1 MSETEKRKN
10 STDSRTR
17 TGRNTHRDGSRAVS
31 RSLSRDAPRDPYMDA
46 PRASSRDSSR
56 VGSERRNSIS
66 SYGGTISDIEAEDY
80 KRLAKKLA
88 KDKEKLKDKLRRLL
102 DDVEDKSEEHRK
114 EMEKSQNYFEEQ
126 LNDLTEE
133 RDKAYDDLEN
143 MRDAMIVEKEKI
155 RNNFEEKLNK
165 HKESL
170 EKRYGSKDSQVVKRL
185 ENTIVVLQERINQQI
200 EERDRLKD
208 TTEQFYI
215 QREENLRQTI
225 TDLEEQFRKLK
236 ETQIRDR
243 QDMNK
248 TAKTFNDEKEFM
260 IAKLRKE
267 KEDEISNVIA
277 EKNAA
282 FVSLQSLKEQIEKRA
297 KNADTQRD
305 EEICKMKFEVA
316 DAKRNFETKYTES
329 TTVFKNSIAEIKQQ
343 YEGKLYSQDQQHKT
357 EIEQLR
363 KEYENNYYN
372 ITGETSRKIEHVI
385 NEKDGKINELTTTL
399 ARLNK
404 QLESGTVTDSKRY
417 EHVISDLQAQCETKD
432 REIKDSYLR
441 HEKIVGELTDSNTR
455 LKEQLTIVKDNTK
468 KLQDYSQNINS
479 QMVGTVTKQKE
490 QAEKD
495 IATRDMTID
504 KLERQLKKIT
514 EESIDRVNS
523 AERKL
528 KNTLEDLK
536 EISDKHTSTKLIVDK
551 REKDIL
557 LQKDELSRVKETND
571 MYVEKLR
578 KSHFEKELLESKVK
592 TFEDMIKTRDV
603 TTESEKNRNLQLQ
616 SQFQN
621 SQIKL
626 KELEFELDRKNKS
639 IKELQTDL
647 DNANKTLSV
656 TTSESVK
663 VKNQLTD
670 ELKKSV
676 SQITLEKDRT
686 VEDMKK
692 SYSQLEHTYKF
703 QIAQKEKDMD
713 ILRSQFADNIRKEV
727 VRVTTEKDR
736 TIEEGKKRLLELENT
751 LKLETKNKE
760 QDIDCLK
767 NQLNSSHRTELARVM
782 TDKDKIIEEGK
793 KKVSELEN
801 RLVSESRNNGLEYQN
816 MKNKLTET
824 NRIELARVITDKD
837 KIIEEGKKRL
847 LEVENRLVSES
858 RNNELEYQNMKNKLT
873 ETNRIEL
880 ARAITEKEKSIEEGK
895 KRLLEVENKYTTEL
909 RNKEVEIQS
918 VRDKLSESN
927 KLEMSKVKGDKDRVI
942 DDYKKK
948 ITELEN
954 NLTSVYLTK
963 DNELHSIRE
972 KINEINRAELSKMAT
987 ERDRIVDEHKK
998 KISELESKLSASD
1011 VNKETEIQN
1020 MKNKI
1025 IEATRQELQKISIE
1039 KDRTIDE
1046 LKKRNV
1052 GLEKDI
1058 SLSLHE
1064 TMKNINLAKEELRKD
1079 HSKTIFD
1086 KDKVTEDLR
1095 KKISQLEHDLLVQSQ
1110 IRQKLSDQVDV
1121 SKKEREEL
1129 SQLRIEVHRLSEKSL
1144 KSEQCHGVL
1153 QEGKNR
1159 LQETLTK
1166 LTHEHSSQIQK
1177 LQDKLTDVTKRLQA
1191 SEDLCD
1197 RTKTAYNAYVDSETK
1212 KHGPESKSKITE
1224 LERERDSLL
1233 AQLASSDKKI
1243 QQLQY
1248 DIAAATATLRIKSQ
1262 TLDERESTLR
1272 KTEEAIRSAPPK
1284 LLDPSIKKSRDDAL
1298 IHLRQSKL
1306 ELGKV
1311 QEQSMSLL
1319 QKLKI
1324 AEDTI
1329 SDIEKEKNLIL
1340 KSQTEIKQTFI
1351 DNLNQQQQSH
1361 DKELSDKNTRIKE
1374 LEAMLMDKIKN

>member
-10 STDSRTR
+10 STDSKTR

-31 RSLSRDAPRDPYMDA
+31 RSFSRDAPRDPYMDA

-66 SYGGTISDIEAEDY
+66 SYGGTISDIESEDY

-185 ENTIVVLQERINQQI
+185 ENTIVVLQERVNQQI
-200 EERDRLKD
+200 EERDRLKEATD
-208 TTEQFYI
+208 QFYI

-225 TDLEEQFRKLK
+225 TDLEEQLRKLK

-267 KEDEISNVIA
+267 KEDEILNVIA

-297 KNADTQRD
+297 KNADIQRD

-316 DAKRNFETKYTES
+316 DAKRNFETKYSES
-329 TTVFKNSIAEIKQQ
+329 TMVFKNSIAEIKQQ

-357 EIEQLR
+357 EVEQLR

-385 NEKDGKINELTTTL
+385 TEKDCKINELANTI

-404 QLESGTVTDSKRY
+404 QLESGTAIDSKKY
-417 EHVISDLQAQCETKD
+417 EHIISDLQGQCETKD
-432 REIKDSYLR
+432 REVKDAYLR
-441 HEKIVGELTDSNTR
+441 HEKIVGELTDSNIR

-468 KLQDYSQNINS
+468 KLQDYSQNVNS
-479 QMVGTVTKQKE
+479 QMVGTLTKQKE

-504 KLERQLKKIT
+504 KLERQVKKIN
-514 EESIDRVNS
+514 EESVDRVNS

-528 KNTLEDLK
+528 KNTVEDLK
-536 EISDKHTSTKLIVDK
+536 EISDKHTSTKLILDK

-571 MYVEKLR
+571 MYIEKLR

-603 TTESEKNRNLQLQ
+603 TTESEKNKNSQLQ
-616 SQFQN
+616 SQLQN
-621 SQIKL
+621 LQIKL
-626 KELEFELDRKNKS
+626 KELEFDLEKKNKCT
-639 IKELQTDL
+639 KALQTDL

-676 SQITLEKDRT
+676 SQITLEKDR
-686 VEDMKK
+686 VIEDMKK

-703 QIAQKEKDMD
+703 QIAQKDKDMD
-713 ILRSQFADNIRKEV
+713 ILRSQFADNIRKEIA
-727 VRVTTEKDR
+727 RVTTERDR
-736 TIEEGKKRLLELENT
+736 TIEECKKSLSNLENS
-751 LKLETKNKE
+751 LKLESKNKE
-760 QDIDCLK
+760 QDIESLK
-767 NQLNSSHRTELARVM
+767 NQLNNSH
-782 TDKDKIIEEGK
+782 
-793 KKVSELEN
+793 
-801 RLVSESRNNGLEYQN
+801 
-816 MKNKLTET
+816 
-824 NRIELARVITDKD
+824 RIELSRIITDKD
-837 KIIEEGKKRL
+837 KIIEDYKKRL
-847 LEVENRLVSES
+847 LEVENRLVSEL
-858 RNNELEYQNMKNKLT
+858 RNNELGYHTMKNKLT
-873 ETNRIEL
+873 ESNRIDL
-880 ARAITEKEKSIEEGK
+880 ARVICDKEKSIEEC
-895 KRLLEVENKYTTEL
+895 KRKISESENKFATEL
-909 RNKEVEIQS
+909 RNKDVEIQS

-927 KLEMSKVKGDKDRVI
+927 KLEISKLKGDKERLI
-942 DDYKKK
+942 DEYSKK

-954 NLTSVYLTK
+954 KLTSSYLSK

-972 KINEINRAELSKMAT
+972 KINEINRIELSKMAT

-998 KISELESKLSASD
+998 KISELESKLAASD

-1025 IEATRQELQKISIE
+1025 IEGTRQELQKIAIE
-1039 KDRTIDE
+1039 KDRAIDE

-1086 KDKVTEDLR
+1086 KDKASEELR
-1095 KKISQLEHDLLVQSQ
+1095 KKIAQLEHDLLVQSQ

-1144 KSEQCHGVL
+1144 KSEQLQSTL

-1159 LQETLTK
+1159 LQESVTK
-1166 LTHEHSSQIQK
+1166 LTHEHCLQIQK
-1177 LQDKLTDVTKRLQA
+1177 LQDKLTDLTKRLQA

-1197 RTKTAYNAYVDSETK
+1197 RTKSAYNAYVDSETK
-1212 KHGPESKSKITE
+1212 KNGPEAKSKINE

-1233 AQLASSDKKI
+1233 AQLACSDKKI

-1272 KTEEAIRSAPPK
+1272 KTEDAIRSAPPK

-1298 IHLRQSKL
+1298 INLRQSKL

-1311 QEQSMSLL
+1311 KEESMSLL
-1319 QKLKI
+1319 QKLTV

-1329 SDIEKEKNLIL
+1329 ANIEKEKNLIV
-1340 KSQTEIKQTFI
+1340 KSQVEIKQTFI
-1351 DNLNQQQQSH
+1351 DNLNQQQQQH
-1361 DKELSDKNTRIKE
+1361 DKELSDKNSRIKE

>member
-56 VGSERRNSIS
+56 VGSERRNSTS

-126 LNDLTEE
+126 LNDITEE

-143 MRDAMIVEKEKI
+143 MRNAMISEKEKI

-170 EKRYGSKDSQVVKRL
+170 EKRYVSKDSQVVKRL
-185 ENTIVVLQERINQQI
+185 ENTIVVLQERVNQQI

-236 ETQIRDR
+236 DTQIRDR

-260 IAKLRKE
+260 MAKLRKE

-297 KNADTQRD
+297 KNADAQRD
-305 EEICKMKFEVA
+305 EEMCKMKFEVA
-316 DAKRNFETKYTES
+316 DAKRNFETKYAECTI
-329 TTVFKNSIAEIKQQ
+329 VFKNSIAEIKQQ

-357 EIEQLR
+357 EVEQLR

-385 NEKDGKINELTTTL
+385 TEKDSKITELTNTL

-404 QLESGTVTDSKRY
+404 QLETTTGADSKKY
-417 EHVISDLQAQCETKD
+417 EHIICDLQCQYENKD
-432 REIKDSYLR
+432 KEVKDAYLR
-441 HEKIVGELTDSNTR
+441 HEKIVGELTDSNIR
-455 LKEQLTIVKDNTK
+455 LKEQLAIVKDNSK

-479 QMVGTVTKQKE
+479 QMVSTVTKQKE

-495 IATRDMTID
+495 IASRDMTID
-504 KLERQLKKIT
+504 RLDRQLKKIT

-528 KNTLEDLK
+528 KNTVEDLK
-536 EISDKHTSTKLIVDK
+536 EITDKHTSTKLILDK

-571 MYVEKLR
+571 LYVEKLR

-603 TTESEKNRNLQLQ
+603 TTESEKNRYSQIH

-621 SQIKL
+621 LQIRL
-626 KELEFELDRKNKS
+626 KELEFELETKNKS
-639 IKELQTDL
+639 TKALQTDL
-647 DNANKTLSV
+647 DNINKTLLV
-656 TTSESVK
+656 TTSENIK

-670 ELKKSV
+670 DLKKAV
-676 SQITLEKDRT
+676 SLITLEKDR
-686 VEDMKK
+686 VIEDMKK

-713 ILRSQFADNIRKEV
+713 TLRCQFADNIRKEV
-727 VRVTTEKDR
+727 VRISTEKDR
-736 TIEEGKKRLLELENT
+736 TIEDGKKRLLELENIV
-751 LKLETKNKE
+751 KVESKNKE
-760 QDIDCLK
+760 QDIESIR
-767 NQLNSSHRTELARVM
+767 NQLNNSHRIELSRSVTE
-782 TDKDKIIEEGK
+782 KDKTIEDCK
-793 KKVSELEN
+793 KRLLEVEN
-801 RLVSESRNNGLEYQN
+801 RLVSESRNKQVEYQN

-824 NRIELARVITDKD
+824 NRIELATAIAEKD
-837 KIIEEGKKRL
+837 KTIED
-847 LEVENRLVSES
+847 
-858 RNNELEYQNMKNKLT
+858 
-873 ETNRIEL
+873 
-880 ARAITEKEKSIEEGK
+880 GK
-895 KRLLEVENKYTTEL
+895 KRLLEVENKFATEL
-909 RNKEVEIQS
+909 RNKDAEIQS
-918 VRDKLSESN
+918 VRDKLNESS
-927 KLEMSKVKGDKDRVI
+927 KLEMSKVKGDKDRLI
-942 DDYKKK
+942 DEYKKN

-954 NLTSVYLTK
+954 KLTSVYLSK

-972 KINEINRAELSKMAT
+972 KINEINRAELSKMAI
-987 ERDRIVDEHKK
+987 ERDRIVEEHKK

-1020 MKNKI
+1020 IKNKI
-1025 IEATRQELQKISIE
+1025 IEGTRQELQKISIE
-1039 KDRTIDE
+1039 KERIIDE

-1052 GLEKDI
+1052 SLEKDI

-1086 KDKVTEDLR
+1086 KDKASEELR
-1095 KKISQLEHDLLVQSQ
+1095 KKIAQLEHDILVHSQ

-1144 KSEQCHGVL
+1144 KSDQVQAVL

-1159 LQETLTK
+1159 LQEAFTK
-1166 LTHEHSSQIQK
+1166 LTTEHSSQIQK

-1212 KHGPESKSKITE
+1212 KHGPESKSKINE

-1262 TLDERESTLR
+1262 TLDERESILR
-1272 KTEEAIRSAPPK
+1272 KTEEAIRAAPPK

-1311 QEQSMSLL
+1311 QDQSMNLL

-1340 KSQTEIKQTFI
+1340 KSQIDIKQTFI

-1361 DKELSDKNTRIKE
+1361 DKELNDKNNRIKE
-1374 LEAMLMDKIKN
+1374 LESMLMDKIKN

>member
-31 RSLSRDAPRDPYMDA
+31 RSLSRDAPREPYMDA

-185 ENTIVVLQERINQQI
+185 ENTIVVLQERVNQQI

-225 TDLEEQFRKLK
+225 TDLEEQFRKVK

-260 IAKLRKE
+260 TAKFRKE

-297 KNADTQRD
+297 KNADIQRD

-329 TTVFKNSIAEIKQQ
+329 TMVFKNSIAEIKQH
-343 YEGKLYSQDQQHKT
+343 YEGKLYSQEQQHKT
-357 EIEQLR
+357 DLEQLR

-385 NEKDGKINELTTTL
+385 SEKEGKINELTTTV

-404 QLESGTVTDSKRY
+404 QLETSTVTDSKRY

-432 REIKDSYLR
+432 REVKDAYLR

-468 KLQDYSQNINS
+468 KLQDYSQNVNS
-479 QMVGTVTKQKE
+479 QMVSTVTKQKE

-592 TFEDMIKTRDV
+592 TYEDMIKTRDV
-603 TTESEKNRNLQLQ
+603 TTESEKNRNSQLQ

-621 SQIKL
+621 LQIRL
-626 KELEFELDRKNKS
+626 KELEFELDKKNKS
-639 IKELQTDL
+639 TKALQTDL
-647 DNANKTLSV
+647 DNANKILSV

-676 SQITLEKDRT
+676 SLITLEKDRT

-713 ILRSQFADNIRKEV
+713 TLRSQFADNIRKEV

-736 TIEEGKKRLLELENT
+736 TIEEGKKRLLDLENT
-751 LKLETKNKE
+751 LKLESKNKE
-760 QDIDCLK
+760 QDIECLK
-767 NQLNSSHRTELARVM
+767 NQLNNSHR
-782 TDKDKIIEEGK
+782 IE
-793 KKVSELEN
+793 VS
-801 RLVSESRNNGLEYQN
+801 R
-816 MKNKLTET
+816 T
-824 NRIELARVITDKD
+824 ITDKD

-847 LEVENRLVSES
+847 LELENRVVSES

-873 ETNRIEL
+873 ETNRIEV
-880 ARAITEKEKSIEEGK
+880 ARAIADKEKSIEEC
-895 KRLLEVENKYTTEL
+895 KRKISETENRLVSEL
-909 RNKEVEIQS
+909 RNKDVEIQS
-918 VRDKLSESN
+918 VRDKLSEST
-927 KLEMSKVKGDKDRVI
+927 KLEMSKIKGDKERVI
-942 DDYKKK
+942 DEYNKK

-954 NLTSVYLTK
+954 KLTSSYLSK

-972 KINEINRAELSKMAT
+972 KINEINRTEISKMAT

-1039 KDRTIDE
+1039 KDRAIDE

-1095 KKISQLEHDLLVQSQ
+1095 KKISQLEHDILVQSQ

-1144 KSEQCHGVL
+1144 KSDQVQGVL

-1159 LQETLTK
+1159 LEEKLAK
-1166 LTHEHSSQIQK
+1166 LTHEHSLQIQK

-1197 RTKTAYNAYVDSETK
+1197 RTKSAYNAYVDSETK
-1212 KHGPESKSKITE
+1212 KHGPESKSKINE
-1224 LERERDSLL
+1224 LERERDSLI

-1311 QEQSMSLL
+1311 KEESMTLL

-1329 SDIEKEKNLIL
+1329 SDIEKEKNLIV
-1340 KSQTEIKQTFI
+1340 KSQVEIKQTFI
-1351 DNLNQQQQSH
+1351 DNLNQQQQQH
-1361 DKELSDKNTRIKE
+1361 DKELGDKNTRIKE

>member
-56 VGSERRNSIS
+56 VASERRNSTS

-80 KRLAKKLA
+80 KRLTKKLA

-102 DDVEDKSEEHRK
+102 DDVEEKSEDHRK

-143 MRDAMIVEKEKI
+143 MRNAMISEKEKI
-155 RNNFEEKLNK
+155 RNTFEEKLNK

-170 EKRYGSKDSQVVKRL
+170 EKRYVSKDSQVVKRL
-185 ENTIVVLQERINQQI
+185 ENTIVVLQERVNQQI

-225 TDLEEQFRKLK
+225 TDLEEQFRKVK

-260 IAKLRKE
+260 MAKLRKE
-267 KEDEISNVIA
+267 KDEEVANVIA

-282 FVSLQSLKEQIEKRA
+282 FVSLQSLKEQIEKRS
-297 KNADTQRD
+297 KNADIQRD
-305 EEICKMKFEVA
+305 EEMCKMKFEVA
-316 DAKRNFETKYTES
+316 DAKRNFENKYAECTI
-329 TTVFKNSIAEIKQQ
+329 VFKNSIAEIKQQ

-357 EIEQLR
+357 EVEQLR

-385 NEKDGKINELTTTL
+385 NEKDGKITELTTTV

-404 QLESGTVTDSKRY
+404 QLEAGTGTVTDSKKY
-417 EHVISDLQAQCETKD
+417 ENIISDLQSQYETKD
-432 REIKDSYLR
+432 REVKEAYLR
-441 HEKIVGELTDSNTR
+441 HEKIVSELTDSNLR
-455 LKEQLTIVKDNTK
+455 LKEQLTILKDNTK
-468 KLQDYSQNINS
+468 KLQDYSQNVKS
-479 QMVGTVTKQKE
+479 QIVGTVTKQKE

-495 IATRDMTID
+495 IASRDMTID
-504 KLERQLKKIT
+504 RLERQLKKIT

-603 TTESEKNRNLQLQ
+603 NTESEKNRYSQIH

-621 SQIKL
+621 LQIRL

-639 IKELQTDL
+639 TKALQTDL
-647 DNANKTLSV
+647 DNANKTLAV
-656 TTSESVK
+656 ATSESVK

-670 ELKKSV
+670 DLKKSV
-676 SQITLEKDRT
+676 STISLEKDR
-686 VEDMKK
+686 VIEDMKK

-713 ILRSQFADNIRKEV
+713 TLRSQFADNIRKEV
-727 VRVTTEKDR
+727 VRISTEKDR

-751 LKLETKNKE
+751 VKLESKNKE
-760 QDIDCLK
+760 QDIETLK
-767 NQLNSSHRTELARVM
+767 TQLNNSYRIELARAIS
-782 TDKDKIIEEGK
+782 DKDKTIEDGK
-793 KKVSELEN
+793 KRLLELEN
-801 RLVSESRNNGLEYQN
+801 RLVSESRN
-816 MKNKLTET
+816 K
-824 NRIELARVITDKD
+824 
-837 KIIEEGKKRL
+837 
-847 LEVENRLVSES
+847 
-858 RNNELEYQNMKNKLT
+858 ELEYQNMKNKLT

-880 ARAITEKEKSIEEGK
+880 ATAIADKEKSNQDGK
-895 KRLLEVENKYTTEL
+895 RRLSEVENRLVSEL
-909 RNKEVEIQS
+909 RNKEAEIQTIKN
-918 VRDKLSESN
+918 KLNESN
-927 KLEMSKVKGDKDRVI
+927 KLEMSKIKADKDRVI
-942 DDYKKK
+942 DEYKKN

-954 NLTSVYLTK
+954 KLTSSYLSK

-972 KINEINRAELSKMAT
+972 KINEINRAELSKMAI
-987 ERDRIVDEHKK
+987 ERDRIVEEHKK
-998 KISELESKLSASD
+998 KISELENKLSASD

-1025 IEATRQELQKISIE
+1025 IEGTRQELQKISIE

-1064 TMKNINLAKEELRKD
+1064 TMKNINIAKEELRKD

-1086 KDKVTEDLR
+1086 KDKVTEELR
-1095 KKISQLEHDLLVQSQ
+1095 KKIAQLEHDILVQSQ
-1110 IRQKLSDQVDV
+1110 VRQKLSDQVEV

-1144 KSEQCHGVL
+1144 KSDQIQGVL

-1159 LQETLTK
+1159 LQESLTK
-1166 LTHEHSSQIQK
+1166 LTSEHSSQIQK
-1177 LQDKLTDVTKRLQA
+1177 IQDKLTDVTKRLQA

-1212 KHGPESKSKITE
+1212 KNGPESKSKITE

-1272 KTEEAIRSAPPK
+1272 KTEDVIRSAPPK

-1311 QEQSMSLL
+1311 QDQSMNLL

-1340 KSQTEIKQTFI
+1340 KSQVEIKQTFI

-1361 DKELSDKNTRIKE
+1361 DKQINDKNTRIKE

>member
-31 RSLSRDAPRDPYMDA
+31 RSLSRDAPREPYMDA

-185 ENTIVVLQERINQQI
+185 ENTIVVLQERVNQQI

-225 TDLEEQFRKLK
+225 TDLEEQFRKVK

-260 IAKLRKE
+260 TAKFRKE

-297 KNADTQRD
+297 KNADIQRD

-316 DAKRNFETKYTES
+316 DAKRNFETKYAES
-329 TTVFKNSIAEIKQQ
+329 TMVFKNSIAEIKQH
-343 YEGKLYSQDQQHKT
+343 YEGKLYSQEQQHKT
-357 EIEQLR
+357 DLEQLR

-385 NEKDGKINELTTTL
+385 SEKEGKINELTTTV

-404 QLESGTVTDSKRY
+404 QLETSTVTDSKRY

-432 REIKDSYLR
+432 REVKDAYLR

-468 KLQDYSQNINS
+468 KLQDYSQNVNS
-479 QMVGTVTKQKE
+479 QMVSTVTKQKE

-592 TFEDMIKTRDV
+592 TYEDMIKTRDV
-603 TTESEKNRNLQLQ
+603 TTESEKNRNSQLQ

-621 SQIKL
+621 LQIRL
-626 KELEFELDRKNKS
+626 KELEFELDKKNKS
-639 IKELQTDL
+639 TKALQTDL
-647 DNANKTLSV
+647 DNANKILSV

-676 SQITLEKDRT
+676 SLITLEKDRT

-713 ILRSQFADNIRKEV
+713 TLRSQFADNIRKEV

-736 TIEEGKKRLLELENT
+736 TIEEGKKRLLDLENT
-751 LKLETKNKE
+751 LKLESKNKE
-760 QDIDCLK
+760 QDIESLK
-767 NQLNSSHRTELARVM
+767 NQLNNSH
-782 TDKDKIIEEGK
+782 
-793 KKVSELEN
+793 
-801 RLVSESRNNGLEYQN
+801 
-816 MKNKLTET
+816 
-824 NRIELARVITDKD
+824 RIELSRTITDKD

-847 LEVENRLVSES
+847 LELENRVVSES

-873 ETNRIEL
+873 ETNRIEV
-880 ARAITEKEKSIEEGK
+880 ARAIADKEKSIEEC
-895 KRLLEVENKYTTEL
+895 KRKISETENRLVSEL
-909 RNKEVEIQS
+909 RNKDVEIQS
-918 VRDKLSESN
+918 VRDKLSEST
-927 KLEMSKVKGDKDRVI
+927 KLEMSKIKGDKERVI
-942 DDYKKK
+942 DEYNKK

-954 NLTSVYLTK
+954 KLTSSYLSK

-972 KINEINRAELSKMAT
+972 KINEINRTEISKMAT

-1095 KKISQLEHDLLVQSQ
+1095 KKISQLEHDILVQSQ

-1144 KSEQCHGVL
+1144 KSDQVQGVL

-1159 LQETLTK
+1159 VEEKLAK
-1166 LTHEHSSQIQK
+1166 LTHEHSLQIQK

-1197 RTKTAYNAYVDSETK
+1197 RTKSAYNAYVDSETK
-1212 KHGPESKSKITE
+1212 KHGPESKSKINE
-1224 LERERDSLL
+1224 LERERDSLI

-1311 QEQSMSLL
+1311 KEESMTLM

-1329 SDIEKEKNLIL
+1329 SDIEKEKNLIV
-1340 KSQTEIKQTFI
+1340 KSQVEIKQTFI
-1351 DNLNQQQQSH
+1351 DNLNQQQQQH
-1361 DKELSDKNTRIKE
+1361 DKELGDKNTRIKE

>member
-31 RSLSRDAPRDPYMDA
+31 RSVSRDAPRDPYMDA

-56 VGSERRNSIS
+56 ESSRVGSERRNSTS

-80 KRLAKKLA
+80 KRLAKKLN

-102 DDVEDKSEEHRK
+102 DEVEDKSEEHRK

-143 MRDAMIVEKEKI
+143 MRDAMIAEKEKI

-185 ENTIVVLQERINQQI
+185 ENTIVLLQERVNQQI
-200 EERDRLKD
+200 EERERLKD
-208 TTEQFYI
+208 TTEQFYT

-236 ETQIRDR
+236 DTQIKDR

-267 KEDEISNVIA
+267 KEDEIANIIA

-297 KNADTQRD
+297 KNADIQRD

-316 DAKRNFETKYTES
+316 DSKRNFETKYSES
-329 TTVFKNSIAEIKQQ
+329 TIAFKNTIAEIKQQ
-343 YEGKLYSQDQQHKT
+343 YEGKLYSQEQQHKT
-357 EIEQLR
+357 ELEQR
-363 KEYENNYYN
+363 HKEYENNYYN

-385 NEKDGKINELTTTL
+385 TEKDNKITELTTTL

-404 QLESGTVTDSKRY
+404 QLETGTGADSKRY
-417 EHVISDLQAQCETKD
+417 EQIISDLQSQCETKD
-432 REIKDSYLR
+432 RDIKDSYLR
-441 HEKIVGELTDSNTR
+441 HEKIVGELTESNIR

-468 KLQDYSQNINS
+468 KLQDYSQNVNS
-479 QMVGTVTKQKE
+479 QMVNTLTKQKE

-495 IATRDMTID
+495 TATRDTTID
-504 KLERQLKKIT
+504 KLERQLKKTT

-536 EISDKHTSTKLIVDK
+536 EISDKYTSTKLLVDK
-551 REKDIL
+551 REKDML
-557 LQKDELSRVKETND
+557 LQKDELLRVKETND

-603 TTESEKNRNLQLQ
+603 TTESEKNRNSQLQ

-621 SQIKL
+621 LQIRL

-639 IKELQTDL
+639 TKALQTDL

-670 ELKKSV
+670 DLKKSV
-676 SQITLEKDRT
+676 SQITLEKDR
-686 VEDMKK
+686 VIEDMKK

-727 VRVTTEKDR
+727 VRITTEKDR
-736 TIEEGKKRLLELENT
+736 TIEECKKRLLEVENTLKLESKNKEQDIDSLKNQLNNSHRIELSKVITDKDKIIEENKKRLLELENT
-751 LKLETKNKE
+751 LVSQSRNKE
-760 QDIDCLK
+760 
-767 NQLNSSHRTELARVM
+767 
-782 TDKDKIIEEGK
+782 
-793 KKVSELEN
+793 
-801 RLVSESRNNGLEYQN
+801 LEYHN

-824 NRIELARVITDKD
+824 HRIELTK
-837 KIIEEGKKRL
+837 
-847 LEVENRLVSES
+847 
-858 RNNELEYQNMKNKLT
+858 
-873 ETNRIEL
+873 
-880 ARAITEKEKSIEEGK
+880 AIVDKEKSIEENK
-895 KRLLEVENKYTTEL
+895 KRLSDTENKFSTEL
-909 RNKEVEIQS
+909 RNKDSEIQS
-918 VRDKLSESN
+918 VRDKLSESS
-927 KLEMSKVKGDKDRVI
+927 KLEMSKIKGDKDRVI
-942 DDYKKK
+942 DEYKKK

-954 NLTSVYLTK
+954 KLTSVYLSK
-963 DNELHSIRE
+963 DNEVHSIRE
-972 KINEINRAELSKMAT
+972 KINEINRTEISKMAT
-987 ERDRIVDEHKK
+987 ERDRIVEEHKK

-1020 MKNKI
+1020 IKNKI
-1025 IEATRQELQKISIE
+1025 IEATRQEIQKISIE

-1086 KDKVTEDLR
+1086 KDKVNEDLR
-1095 KKISQLEHDLLVQSQ
+1095 KKISQLEHELLVQAQ
-1110 IRQKLSDQVDV
+1110 VRQKLSDQVDV
-1121 SKKEREEL
+1121 SKKDREEL

-1144 KSEQCHGVL
+1144 KSDQLQGVL

-1159 LQETLTK
+1159 LQESVAK
-1166 LTHEHSSQIQK
+1166 LTHEHSLQIQK
-1177 LQDKLTDVTKRLQA
+1177 LQDKLADVTKRLQA

-1197 RTKTAYNAYVDSETK
+1197 RTKTAYNAYVDSESK
-1212 KHGPESKSKITE
+1212 KNGPEAKSKIGE

-1272 KTEEAIRSAPPK
+1272 KTEDALRAAPPK
-1284 LLDPSIKKSRDDAL
+1284 LLDPAIKKSRDDAL

-1311 QEQSMSLL
+1311 KEESMSLL
-1319 QKLKI
+1319 QKLTI
-1324 AEDTI
+1324 AEETI
-1329 SDIEKEKNLIL
+1329 ADIEKEKNLIL
-1340 KSQTEIKQTFI
+1340 KSQVEIKQTFI
-1351 DNLNQQQQSH
+1351 DNLNQQQQQH
-1361 DKELSDKNTRIKE
+1361 DKELRDKNTRIKE
-1374 LEAMLMDKIKN
+1374 LEEMLIDKIKN